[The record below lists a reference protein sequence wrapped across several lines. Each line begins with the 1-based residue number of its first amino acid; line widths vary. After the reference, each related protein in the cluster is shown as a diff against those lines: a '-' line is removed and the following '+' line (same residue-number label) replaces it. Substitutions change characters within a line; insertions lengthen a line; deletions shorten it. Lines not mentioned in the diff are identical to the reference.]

1 MMTAKELKDKQVPEL
16 QKLLSET
23 RTELETIRMKVRGNQ
38 EKHVH
43 RVNELQRDIAR
54 ILTVLNQHHND

>member
-1 MMTAKELKDKQVPEL
+1 MPEL